1 MKTHKPNV
9 SAPVSEQIR
18 IGSIYF
24 ALILLAI
31 VTLLPFV
38 WLIASTF
45 KTNPEIVGVPGTFFP
60 KSFTLEHYSYIT
72 GKFQIGTFFF
82 NSLALAII
90 KTAIGVYTSLYAGY
104 MFAKLEFPLK
114 RTLYALILF
123 TMTVPAIVTLIP
135 TYDLANKVNLIDSW
149 WAIILQAVVLS
160 FGIFMM
166 TLYITKAVPQ
176 PLLDAAHID
185 GAGQFYIFHKI
196 VAPLST
202 NMISALSIFVFLGS
216 WNDFLWPYLVLNSR
230 RKFPLSVALSM
241 LSGQNNTNYGAL
253 FAATLLTIVPIL
265 IVFWSFQRR
274 FIEGVAMSGIK

>member
-1 MKTHKPNV
+1 MSTYKKQ
-9 SAPVSEQIR
+9 PVSEQIFT
-18 IGSIYF
+18 GSIYLG
-24 ALILLAI
+24 LILVAI
-31 VTLLPFV
+31 ITLLPFL

-45 KTNPEIVGVPGTFFP
+45 KTNQEIVGMPGTFFP
-60 KSFTLEHYSYIT
+60 KSFTLEHYSYIID
-72 GKFQIGTFFF
+72 KFQIGTFFF
-82 NSLALAII
+82 NSLVLAII
-90 KTAIGVYTSLYAGY
+90 RTAIGVYTSLYVGY

-135 TYDLANKVNLIDSW
+135 NYDLINKFHLIDSW
-149 WAIILQAVVLS
+149 WAIIIHAVVMS

-202 NMISALSIFVFLGS
+202 NMVSALSIFTFLGS
-216 WNDFLWPYLVLNSR
+216 WNDFLWPYLVLNSQ
-230 RKFPLSVALSM
+230 RKFPLSVAIKM
-241 LSGQNNTNYGAL
+241 FQGQNNTNYGAL